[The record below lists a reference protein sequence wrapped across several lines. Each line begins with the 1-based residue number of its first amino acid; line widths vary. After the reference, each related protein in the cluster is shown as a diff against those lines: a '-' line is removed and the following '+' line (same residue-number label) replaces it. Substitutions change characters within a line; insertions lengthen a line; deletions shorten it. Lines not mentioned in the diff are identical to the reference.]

1 METNFNWPVPTP
13 IRASG
18 ARLSPFPV
26 AALPPVL
33 RDFAEALAVST
44 STDPA
49 MAATALLSSLSYCF
63 LGVYRVQGKADH
75 TEPLVLDSLIIA
87 EPSTKK
93 SPVISAVK
101 KPYADFVTD
110 WNERHKT
117 EIYRRQ
123 AEKKLME
130 QRLSELEKS
139 GEANAD
145 EMAELQTK
153 LSNFEATDFRRI
165 TVDDITPESLANQLK
180 QNGTLLMISDE
191 AGMLGNFSGRYSNN
205 IPNLDLL
212 LKSWNGE
219 SYQSDRATRE
229 SVSLKRPYMS
239 VCLAAQ
245 PYVFDGMMSNSAFR
259 GSGLLARFVY
269 CFPKDLTGK
278 RNYDSEPVP
287 KSVSE
292 GYKRLIYALLEK
304 KFALP
309 ISGASEKIIALDGVS
324 YGLFVSFCNDYLE
337 KELLGD
343 LTFCADWGGKMH
355 GLLLRIIGL
364 LHGVKCAVENKNPE
378 DVRVSQETFTDAV
391 AIALYYRDQTVHA
404 YGLGDFDAGTIQ
416 AERIIAKIKSRRIT
430 NIRQNELYRICR
442 CKLFR
447 NSAEFDEAVNML
459 EDYGYIRRESIR
471 GANNNPKTAVVVHVN
486 PKIYELSE
494 LSAHSGL
501 ESAESTDCV

>member
-1 METNFNWPVPTP
+1 M
-13 IRASG
+13 
-18 ARLSPFPV
+18 
-26 AALPPVL
+26 ALPPVL

-49 MAATALLSSLSYCF
+49 MAATAILSSLSYCF
-63 LGVYRVQGKADH
+63 SGVYRVQGKADH

-101 KPYADFVTD
+101 RPYADFATD
-110 WNERHKT
+110 WNEHHKT
-117 EIYRRQ
+117 EIFHAQ
-123 AEKKLME
+123 AEKKLLE
-130 QRLSELEKS
+130 QQLCDLEKS
-139 GEANAD
+139 GESDAD
-145 EMAELQTK
+145 DIAELKTK
-153 LSNFEATDFRRI
+153 LSNFHDSDFRRI
-165 TVDDITPESLANQLK
+165 IVDDITPESLVYKLK

-205 IPNLDLL
+205 VPNLDLL

-219 SYQSDRATRE
+219 SYISDRATRE

-245 PYVFDGMMSNSAFR
+245 PYVFDSMMSNSAFR

-269 CFPKDLTGK
+269 CFPKDLRGS

-287 KSVSE
+287 RDVSD
-292 GYKRLIYALLEK
+292 GYNRLVSGLLEK

-309 ISGASEKIIALDGVS
+309 ISCMSEKIITLNGVS

-343 LTFCADWGGKMH
+343 LAFCADWGGKMH
-355 GLLLRIIGL
+355 GLLLRIVGL
-364 LHGVKCAVENKNPE
+364 LHGVKCAIDGKNPE
-378 DVRVSQETFTDAV
+378 DVRVSQKTFTDAV

-416 AERIIAKIKSRRIT
+416 AERIIAKIKSKRIT
-430 NIRQNELYRICR
+430 NIRQNDLYQICR
-442 CKLFR
+442 CKLFK
-447 NSAEFDEAVNML
+447 NSSDFDEAVNML
-459 EDYGYIRRESIR
+459 EDYGYIRREVSS
-471 GANNNPKTAVVVHVN
+471 GANNKPMVDITVN
-486 PKIYELSE
+486 PRIYE
-494 LSAHSGL
+494 
-501 ESAESTDCV
+501 T

>member
-1 METNFNWPVPTP
+1 MEENNIIWPTPTP
-13 IRASG
+13 IRAAG
-18 ARLSPFPV
+18 AKLTPFPLS
-26 AALPPVL
+26 ALPPVL
-33 RDFAEALAVST
+33 KDFAEALAVST

-49 MAATALLSSLSYCF
+49 MAATAILSSLSYCF
-63 LGVYRVQGKADH
+63 SGVYRVRGKADH

-101 KPYADFVTD
+101 RPYADFASD

-117 EIYRRQ
+117 EIFHAQ

-130 QRLSELEKS
+130 QRISELEKS
-139 GEANAD
+139 DESNAD
-145 EMAELQTK
+145 EIAELKTR
-153 LSNFEATDFRRI
+153 LSNSEAADFRRI
-165 TVDDITPESLANQLK
+165 TVDDITPESLVYQLK

-191 AGMLGNFSGRYSNN
+191 AGMLGNFAGRYSNN
-205 IPNLDLL
+205 LPNLDLL

-229 SVSLKRPYMS
+229 SVSLRRPYMS

-245 PYVFDGMMSNSAFR
+245 PYVFDGMMSSPAFR

-287 KSVSE
+287 RSVSD
-292 GYKRLIYALLEK
+292 GYKRLIYGLLEK

-309 ISGASEKIIALDGVS
+309 VSETREKIIALDGVS

-337 KELLGD
+337 HELLGD
-343 LTFCADWGGKMH
+343 LAFCADWGGKMH

-364 LHGVKCAVENKNPE
+364 LHGVKCALDGKNPE
-378 DVRVSQETFTDAV
+378 DVRVTEKTFTDAY

-404 YGLGDFDAGTIQ
+404 YGLGDFDAGTLQ
-416 AERIIAKIKSRRIT
+416 AERIIAKIKSRGLT
-430 NIRQNELYRICR
+430 EIRQNDLYKLCR

-447 NSAEFDEAVNML
+447 NAAEFDESVNLL
-459 EDYGYIRRESIR
+459 EEYGYVKREVAPA
-471 GANNNPKTAVVVHVN
+471 ANDCNKSGFTLYINPKLYAQ
-486 PKIYELSE
+486 
-494 LSAHSGL
+494 
-501 ESAESTDCV
+501 

>member
-1 METNFNWPVPTP
+1 METNFNWTTPTP

-33 RDFAEALAVST
+33 RDFAEALAIST

-49 MAATALLSSLSYCF
+49 MAATAILSSLSYCF
-63 LGVYRVQGKADH
+63 SGVYRVRGKSDH

-101 KPYADFVTD
+101 KPYADFASD

-117 EIYRRQ
+117 EIFHAQ

-130 QRLSELEKS
+130 QRVSELEKS
-139 GEANAD
+139 EETSAD
-145 EMAELQTK
+145 EIAELRTK
-153 LSNFEATDFRRI
+153 LSDSQTADFRRI
-165 TVDDITPESLANQLK
+165 IVDDITPESLVYQLK
-180 QNGTLLMISDE
+180 QNSTLLMISDE

-205 IPNLDLL
+205 VPNLDLL

-219 SYQSDRATRE
+219 SYQSDRATKE
-229 SVSLKRPYMS
+229 SVSLRRPYMS

-269 CFPKDLTGK
+269 CFPKDLRGS

-287 KSVSE
+287 RGVSD
-292 GYKRLIYALLEK
+292 GYNRLVSGLLEK

-309 ISGASEKIIALDGVS
+309 ISGMSEKIITLDGVS

-343 LTFCADWGGKMH
+343 LAFCADWGGKMH

-364 LHGVKCAVENKNPE
+364 LHGVRCTIEGKSPE

-430 NIRQNELYRICR
+430 NIRQNELYRLCR
-442 CKLFR
+442 CKLFK
-447 NSAEFDEAVNML
+447 NSSDFDEAVNML
-459 EDYGYIRRESIR
+459 EDYGYIRREVSS
-471 GANNNPKTAVVVHVN
+471 GANNKPMVDITVN
-486 PKIYELSE
+486 PRIYE
-494 LSAHSGL
+494 
-501 ESAESTDCV
+501 T

>member
-1 METNFNWPVPTP
+1 MENSLTWQSPTP
-13 IRASG
+13 IRAGS
-18 ARLSPFPV
+18 AKLSPFPV
-26 AALPPVL
+26 TALPPVL

-49 MAATALLSSLSYCF
+49 MAATAILSSLSYCF
-63 LGVYRVQGKADH
+63 SGVYRVQGKADH

-101 KPYADFVTD
+101 KPYADFASD

-117 EIYRRQ
+117 EIFHAQ

-130 QRLSELEKS
+130 QRISELEKS
-139 GEANAD
+139 DEANAD
-145 EMAELQTK
+145 EIADLRTK
-153 LSNFEATDFRRI
+153 LSDSQTADFRRI
-165 TVDDITPESLANQLK
+165 IVDDITPESLVYQLK

-191 AGMLGNFSGRYSNN
+191 AGMLGNFAGRYSNN

-245 PYVFDGMMSNSAFR
+245 PYVFDSMMSNSAFR

-269 CFPKDLTGK
+269 CFPNDLTGK
-278 RNYDSEPVP
+278 RNYDSEPVSP
-287 KSVSE
+287 SVSG
-292 GYKRLIYALLEK
+292 GYKRLITALLEK

-309 ISGASEKIIALDGVS
+309 ISCMSEKKITLDGVS

-343 LTFCADWGGKMH
+343 LAFCADWGGKMH

-364 LHGVKCAVENKNPE
+364 LHGVKCAIDGKNPE
-378 DVRVSQETFTDAV
+378 DVRVTEKTFTEAV

-416 AERIIAKIKSRRIT
+416 AERILAKIKSKGLKE
-430 NIRQNELYRICR
+430 IRQGDLYRLCR

-459 EDYGYIRRESIR
+459 EDYGYLKSEAVPPEGDGRRGGILLHI
-471 GANNNPKTAVVVHVN
+471 NPKF
-486 PKIYELSE
+486 YE
-494 LSAHSGL
+494 
-501 ESAESTDCV
+501 

>member
-1 METNFNWPVPTP
+1 MDNSFTWQSPTP
-13 IRASG
+13 IRAGS
-18 ARLSPFPV
+18 AKLSPFPV

-33 RDFAEALAVST
+33 RDFAEALSVST

-49 MAATALLSSLSYCF
+49 MAATAILSSLSYCF
-63 LGVYRVQGKADH
+63 SGVYRVQGKADH

-101 KPYADFVTD
+101 KPYADFAQD

-117 EIYRRQ
+117 EIFHAQ

-130 QRLSELEKS
+130 QRLAELEKS
-139 GEANAD
+139 DESNAD
-145 EMAELQTK
+145 EIAKLKTK
-153 LSNFEATDFRRI
+153 LSDSQTADFRRI
-165 TVDDITPESLANQLK
+165 IVDDITPESLVYQLK

-205 IPNLDLL
+205 VPNLDLL

-219 SYQSDRATRE
+219 SYISDRATRE

-245 PYVFDGMMSNSAFR
+245 PYVWEGMISNPAFR

-269 CFPKDLTGK
+269 CFPKDLRGS

-287 KSVSE
+287 RGVSD
-292 GYKRLIYALLEK
+292 GYNRLVSRLLEK

-309 ISGASEKIIALDGVS
+309 ISGMSEKIITLDGVS

-416 AERIIAKIKSRRIT
+416 AERIIAKIKSKRIT
-430 NIRQNELYRICR
+430 NIRQNELYRLCR
-442 CKLFR
+442 CKLFK
-447 NSAEFDEAVNML
+447 NSSDFDEAVNML
-459 EDYGYIRRESIR
+459 EDYGYIRREVSS
-471 GANNNPKTAVVVHVN
+471 GANNKPMVDITVN
-486 PKIYELSE
+486 PRIYE
-494 LSAHSGL
+494 
-501 ESAESTDCV
+501 T

>member
-1 METNFNWPVPTP
+1 MENNNIWSAPTP

-18 ARLSPFPV
+18 ARKAFPM

-49 MAATALLSSLSYCF
+49 MAATAILSSLSYCF
-63 LGVYRVQGKADH
+63 SGVYRVQGKADH

-101 KPYADFVTD
+101 KPYADFASD

-117 EIYRRQ
+117 EIFHAQ

-130 QRLSELEKS
+130 QRVSELEKS
-139 GEANAD
+139 EETSAD
-145 EMAELQTK
+145 EIAELRTK
-153 LSNFEATDFRRI
+153 LSNSQTADFRRI
-165 TVDDITPESLANQLK
+165 IVDDITPESLVYQLK
-180 QNGTLLMISDE
+180 QNRTLLMISDE

-205 IPNLDLL
+205 VPNLDLL

-219 SYQSDRATRE
+219 SYISDRATRE

-245 PYVFDGMMSNSAFR
+245 PYVFDGMMASAAFR

-269 CFPKDLTGK
+269 CFPKDLRGS

-287 KSVSE
+287 KSISDS
-292 GYKRLIYALLEK
+292 YKRLIYTLLER

-309 ISGASEKIIALDGVS
+309 ISGMSEKIITLDGVS

-343 LTFCADWGGKMH
+343 LAFCADWGGKMH

-378 DVRVSQETFTDAV
+378 DVRVSQKTFTDAV

-416 AERIIAKIKSRRIT
+416 AERIIAKIKSKRIT
-430 NIRQNELYRICR
+430 NIRQNDLYRICR
-442 CKLFR
+442 CKLFK
-447 NSAEFDEAVNML
+447 NSSDFDEAVNML
-459 EDYGYIRRESIR
+459 EDYGYIRREVSS
-471 GANNNPKTAVVVHVN
+471 GANNKPMVDITVN
-486 PKIYELSE
+486 PRIYE
-494 LSAHSGL
+494 
-501 ESAESTDCV
+501 T

>member
-1 METNFNWPVPTP
+1 MENNNIWSAPTP

-18 ARLSPFPV
+18 ARLSPFPA

-33 RDFAEALAVST
+33 RDFAEAVSVST

-49 MAATALLSSLSYCF
+49 MAATAILSSLSYCF
-63 LGVYRVQGKADH
+63 SGVYRVQGKSDH

-101 KPYADFVTD
+101 KPYADFAND

-117 EIYRRQ
+117 EIFHAQ
-123 AEKKLME
+123 AEKKLLE
-130 QRLSELEKS
+130 QRISELEKS
-139 GEANAD
+139 EEANAD
-145 EMAELQTK
+145 EIADLRTK
-153 LSNFEATDFRRI
+153 LSDSQTADFRRI
-165 TVDDITPESLANQLK
+165 TVDDITPESLVYQLK

-205 IPNLDLL
+205 VPNLDLL

-219 SYQSDRATRE
+219 SYISDRATRE

-245 PYVFDGMMSNSAFR
+245 PYVFDSMMSNSAFR

-269 CFPKDLTGK
+269 CFPKDLRGS

-287 KSVSE
+287 KSISD
-292 GYKRLIYALLEK
+292 GYKRLIYVLLER

-309 ISGASEKIIALDGVS
+309 ISGMSEKIITLDGVS

-343 LTFCADWGGKMH
+343 LAFCADWGGKMH

-364 LHGVKCAVENKNPE
+364 LHGVKCAFEGKNPE

-416 AERIIAKIKSRRIT
+416 AERIIAKIKSKRIT
-430 NIRQNELYRICR
+430 NIRQNELYRLCR
-442 CKLFR
+442 CKLFK
-447 NSAEFDEAVNML
+447 NSSDFDEAVNML
-459 EDYGYIRRESIR
+459 EDYGYIRREVSS
-471 GANNNPKTAVVVHVN
+471 GANNKPMVDITVN
-486 PKIYELSE
+486 PRIYE
-494 LSAHSGL
+494 
-501 ESAESTDCV
+501 T

>member
-1 METNFNWPVPTP
+1 MENNNIWPAPTP

-33 RDFAEALAVST
+33 RDFAEALAIST

-49 MAATALLSSLSYCF
+49 MAATAILSSLSYCF
-63 LGVYRVQGKADH
+63 SGVYRVQGKADH
-75 TEPLVLDSLIIA
+75 TEPLVLDSLTIA

-101 KPYADFVTD
+101 KPYADFAQD

-117 EIYRRQ
+117 EIFKRQ
-123 AEKKLME
+123 AEKKLLE

-139 GEANAD
+139 GEADAD
-145 EMAELQTK
+145 EIAELQTK
-153 LSNFEATDFRRI
+153 LSNFETAGFRRI
-165 TVDDITPESLANQLK
+165 TVDDITPESLADKLK

-205 IPNLDLL
+205 VPNLDLL

-219 SYQSDRATRE
+219 SYISDRATKE

-245 PYVFDGMMSNSAFR
+245 PYVFDNMMSNSAFR

-309 ISGASEKIIALDGVS
+309 ASNSREKIITLDGVS

-343 LTFCADWGGKMH
+343 LAFCADWGGKMH

-364 LHGVKCAVENKNPE
+364 LHGVKCAVEGKNPE
-378 DVRVSQETFTDAV
+378 DVRVSERTFTDAV

-404 YGLGDFDAGTIQ
+404 YGLGDFDAGTLQ
-416 AERIIAKIKSRRIT
+416 AERIIAKIKSRGLT
-430 NIRQNELYRICR
+430 EIRQGDLYRLCR
-442 CKLFR
+442 CKLFK
-447 NSAEFDEAVNML
+447 NSSEFDEIVDML
-459 EDYGYIRRESIR
+459 EDYGYIVREVLP
-471 GANNNPKTAVVVHVN
+471 GANDNNRSGVMIYVN
-486 PKIYELSE
+486 PKIHF
-494 LSAHSGL
+494 A
-501 ESAESTDCV
+501 

>member
-1 METNFNWPVPTP
+1 MEENNIIWSAPTP
-13 IRASG
+13 IRANGSKL
-18 ARLSPFPV
+18 APFPIE
-26 AALPPVL
+26 ALPPVL

-49 MAATALLSSLSYCF
+49 MAATAILSSLSYCF
-63 LGVYRVQGKADH
+63 SGIYRVRGKADH
-75 TEPLVLDSLIIA
+75 TEPLVLDSLIVA

-101 KPYADFVTD
+101 KPYADFAAD

-117 EIYRRQ
+117 EIYHAQ

-139 GEANAD
+139 GESNAD
-145 EMAELQTK
+145 EIAELKTK
-153 LSNFEATDFRRI
+153 LSNFADSDFRRI
-165 TVDDITPESLANQLK
+165 VVDDITPESLVYQLK

-205 IPNLDLL
+205 VPNLDLL

-219 SYQSDRATRE
+219 SYISDRATRE
-229 SVSLKRPYMS
+229 SITLKRPYMS

-245 PYVFDGMMSNSAFR
+245 PYVFDSMMSNSAFR

-269 CFPKDLTGK
+269 CFPKDLRGS

-287 KSVSE
+287 RGVSD
-292 GYKRLIYALLEK
+292 GYKRLIYALLER

-416 AERIIAKIKSRRIT
+416 AERIIAKIKSKRIT
-430 NIRQNELYRICR
+430 NIRQNELYRLCR
-442 CKLFR
+442 CKLFK
-447 NSAEFDEAVNML
+447 NSSDFDEAVNML
-459 EDYGYIRRESIR
+459 EDYGYIRREVSN
-471 GANNNPKTAVVVHVN
+471 GANNKPMVDITVN
-486 PKIYELSE
+486 PQIYE
-494 LSAHSGL
+494 
-501 ESAESTDCV
+501 T

>member
-1 METNFNWPVPTP
+1 MENNNIWSAPTP

-26 AALPPVL
+26 MALPPVL

-49 MAATALLSSLSYCF
+49 MAATAILSSLSYCF
-63 LGVYRVQGKADH
+63 SGVYRVQGKADH

-101 KPYADFVTD
+101 RPYADFATD
-110 WNERHKT
+110 WNEHHKT
-117 EIYRRQ
+117 EIFHAQ
-123 AEKKLME
+123 AEKKLLE
-130 QRLSELEKS
+130 QQLCDLEKS
-139 GEANAD
+139 GESDAD
-145 EMAELQTK
+145 DIAELKTK
-153 LSNFEATDFRRI
+153 LSNFHDSDFRRI
-165 TVDDITPESLANQLK
+165 IVDDITPESLVYKLK

-205 IPNLDLL
+205 LPNLDLL

-219 SYQSDRATRE
+219 SYISDRATRD
-229 SVSLKRPYMS
+229 SVSLRRPYMS

-245 PYVFDGMMSNSAFR
+245 PYVFDGMMASSAFR

-269 CFPKDLTGK
+269 CFPNDLTGK

-287 KSVSE
+287 RGVSE
-292 GYKRLIYALLEK
+292 GYKRLIYALLER

-309 ISGASEKIIALDGVS
+309 VSRMSEKIIALDGVS

-337 KELLGD
+337 SELLGD
-343 LTFCADWGGKMH
+343 LAFCADWGGKMH

-364 LHGVKCAVENKNPE
+364 LHGVKCAIDGKNPE
-378 DVRVSQETFTDAV
+378 DVRVSQATFTDAV

-404 YGLGDFDAGTIQ
+404 YSLGDFDAGTLQ
-416 AERIIAKIKSRRIT
+416 AERIIAKIKSSGIT
-430 NIRQNELYRICR
+430 NIRQNDLYRQCR

-447 NSAEFDEAVNML
+447 NAAEFDEAVNML
-459 EDYGYIRRESIR
+459 EEYGYVRREIVPA
-471 GANNNPKTAVVVHVN
+471 ANDNNKSAMMVYVN
-486 PKIYELSE
+486 PKIHL
-494 LSAHSGL
+494 A
-501 ESAESTDCV
+501 

>member
-18 ARLSPFPV
+18 ARLAPFPV

-33 RDFAEALAVST
+33 KDFAEALAVST

-49 MAATALLSSLSYCF
+49 MAATAILSALSYCF
-63 LGVYRVQGKADH
+63 SGVYRVQGKADH

-93 SPVISAVK
+93 SPVISAIK
-101 KPYADFVTD
+101 RPYADFATD

-117 EIYRRQ
+117 EIFHAQ

-130 QRLSELEKS
+130 QQISELEKS
-139 GEANAD
+139 EETTAD
-145 EMAELQTK
+145 EIAELRTK
-153 LSNFEATDFRRI
+153 LSDSQTADFRRI
-165 TVDDITPESLANQLK
+165 IVDDITPESLVYQLK

-205 IPNLDLL
+205 VPNLDLL

-219 SYQSDRATRE
+219 SYISDRATRE

-292 GYKRLIYALLEK
+292 GYKRLIYALLER

-309 ISGASEKIIALDGVS
+309 VSKTREKIISLDGVS

-337 KELLGD
+337 RELLGD
-343 LTFCADWGGKMH
+343 LAFCADWGGKMH

-364 LHGVKCAVENKNPE
+364 LHGVKCAVEGKNPE
-378 DVRVSQETFTDAV
+378 DVRVSERTFTDAF

-404 YGLGDFDAGTIQ
+404 YGLGDFDAGTLQ
-416 AERIIAKIKSRRIT
+416 AERIIAKIKSRGIT
-430 NIRQNELYRICR
+430 NIRQGDLYRLCR
-442 CKLFR
+442 CKLFK
-447 NSAEFDEAVNML
+447 NSSEFDEAVNML
-459 EDYGYIRRESIR
+459 EDYGYLSSEAIPAEGIGHR
-471 GANNNPKTAVVVHVN
+471 GGIVLYVN
-486 PKIYELSE
+486 PKLYE
-494 LSAHSGL
+494 
-501 ESAESTDCV
+501 

>member
-1 METNFNWPVPTP
+1 MEQNINWQTPTP
-13 IRASG
+13 IRANG

-33 RDFAEALAVST
+33 KDFAEALAVST

-49 MAATALLSSLSYCF
+49 MAATAILSSLSYCF
-63 LGVYRVQGKADH
+63 AGVYRVQGKADH

-101 KPYADFVTD
+101 KPYADFATD

-117 EIYRRQ
+117 EIYHAQ

-130 QRLSELEKS
+130 QQLSELEKS

-145 EMAELQTK
+145 EIAELKTK
-153 LSNFEATDFRRI
+153 LSNFAAADFRRI
-165 TVDDITPESLANQLK
+165 IVDDITPESLVYQLK

-229 SVSLKRPYMS
+229 SVALKRPYMS

-245 PYVFDGMMSNSAFR
+245 PYVFDSMMSNSAFR

-269 CFPKDLTGK
+269 CFPNDLTGK

-287 KSVSE
+287 KNVSE
-292 GYKRLIYALLEK
+292 GYKRLICELLEK
-304 KFALP
+304 KFKAP
-309 ISGASEKIIALDGVS
+309 VSGMSEKIITLDGVS

-343 LTFCADWGGKMH
+343 LAFCADWGGKMH

-364 LHGVKCAVENKNPE
+364 LHGVKCAFEGKNPE
-378 DVRVSQETFTDAV
+378 DVRVSQATFTDAV
-391 AIALYYRDQTVHA
+391 AIALYYCDQTVHA

-416 AERIIAKIKSRRIT
+416 AERIIAKIKSKRIT

-442 CKLFR
+442 CKLFK
-447 NSAEFDEAVNML
+447 NSSDFDEAVNML
-459 EDYGYIRRESIR
+459 EDYGYIRREVSS
-471 GANNNPKTAVVVHVN
+471 GANNKPMVDITVN
-486 PKIYELSE
+486 PRIYE
-494 LSAHSGL
+494 
-501 ESAESTDCV
+501 T